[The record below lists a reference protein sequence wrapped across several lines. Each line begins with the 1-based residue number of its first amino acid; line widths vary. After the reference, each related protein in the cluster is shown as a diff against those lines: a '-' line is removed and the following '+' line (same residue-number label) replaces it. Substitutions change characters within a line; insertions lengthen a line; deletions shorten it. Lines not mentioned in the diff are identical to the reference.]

1 MMCCLHPVFFF
12 DSVSDCAVC
21 MSLCM
26 CVHVCVCVYVF
37 SFLFFFC
44 FFFRRWFFFWV
55 SSLNLVSVS
64 GREGLN
70 KYITLVGHVRV
81 SVLRRR

>member
-1 MMCCLHPVFFF
+1 MMCCLHTVFFF
-12 DSVSDCAVC
+12 DRVSGCAVC

-26 CVHVCVCVYVF
+26 CVHVCVCF
-37 SFLFFFC
+37 IFFWFC
-44 FFFRRWFFFWV
+44 FWRWFFLV

-70 KYITLVGHVRV
+70 KYVTLVGHVRL

>member
-12 DSVSDCAVC
+12 DRVSGCAVC

-26 CVHVCVCVYVF
+26 CVHVCACVCM
-37 SFLFFFC
+37 C
-44 FFFRRWFFFWV
+44 FFFFLVLFSAVVFLV

-70 KYITLVGHVRV
+70 KYVTLVGHIRV

>member
-1 MMCCLHPVFFF
+1 MICCLHPVFFF
-12 DSVSDCAVC
+12 DRVSGCAVC
-21 MSLCM
+21 MSVCM
-26 CVHVCVCVYVF
+26 CVHVCVCFIYF
-37 SFLFFFC
+37 WFC
-44 FFFRRWFFFWV
+44 FQFLV

-70 KYITLVGHVRV
+70 KYVTLVGHVRL

>member
-1 MMCCLHPVFFF
+1 LTGFLVVLSVCLY
-12 DSVSDCAVC
+12 VC
-21 MSLCM
+21 VCM
-26 CVHVCVCVYVF
+26 CVHVCVCF
-37 SFLFFFC
+37 IFFWFC
-44 FFFRRWFFFWV
+44 FWRWFFLV

-70 KYITLVGHVRV
+70 KYVTLVGHVRV